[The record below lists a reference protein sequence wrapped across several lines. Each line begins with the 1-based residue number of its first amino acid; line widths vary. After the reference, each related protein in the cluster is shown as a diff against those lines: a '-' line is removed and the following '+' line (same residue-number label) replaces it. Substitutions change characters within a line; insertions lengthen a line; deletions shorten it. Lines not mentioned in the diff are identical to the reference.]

1 MESSTMAT
9 ADEVLLETDDRMQRS
24 VEALRRE
31 LNTIRTGRASP
42 ALIETLTVEYYGV
55 PTPMNQLASISVPEA
70 RVLMIQPWDR
80 QSIRDVERS
89 ILTSDLGL
97 VPNND
102 GTAIRLNI
110 PVLTEERRRELVR
123 LVGRKVEDGLVSLRN
138 IRRDSLGGFRSME
151 RNKELSQDESRS
163 AQNQLQEITNAFSSQ
178 MQEMKQEKEAEV
190 MEV

>member
-1 MESSTMAT
+1 MAT
-9 ADEVLLETDDRMQRS
+9 ADEVLLETDDRMQKS
-24 VEALRRE
+24 VGALQRE

-42 ALIETLTVEYYGV
+42 ALVETLMVEYYGV

-70 RVLMIQPWDR
+70 RVLMIQPWDK
-80 QSIRDVERS
+80 QSIKDVERS
-89 ILTSDLGL
+89 ILMSDLGL
-97 VPNND
+97 TPNND

-123 LVGRKVEDGLVSLRN
+123 LVGRKVEDGLVSIRN
-138 IRRDSLGGFRSME
+138 IRRDSLGEFRSME
-151 RNKELSQDESRS
+151 RNKELSQDESRY
-163 AQNQLQEITNAFSSQ
+163 AQEQLQEITNAFSGQ

>member
-1 MESSTMAT
+1 MAT
-9 ADEVLLETDDRMQRS
+9 PEEVLANTDSRMQKS
-24 VEALRRE
+24 VDALKRD

-42 ALIETLTVEYYGV
+42 TLVEHLTVEYYGA

-70 RVLMIQPWDR
+70 RVLMIQPWDK
-80 QSIRDVERS
+80 QSIKDVERS

-102 GTAIRLNI
+102 GTAIRINI
-110 PVLTEERRRELVR
+110 PVLTEERRKELVR

-138 IRRDSLGGFRSME
+138 IRRDSLENFRAME
-151 RNKELSQDESRS
+151 RGKELSQDESRR
-163 AQNQLQEITNAFSSQ
+163 AQDQLQTLTNAFSDQ
-178 MQEMKQEKEAEV
+178 MNRLKQDKEAEV